1 MQAKEWHVLRAVLAA
16 GIMSFSGV
24 LIETSM
30 NVTFPELMHEFST
43 TANGI
48 QWVTTGYLL
57 AIAVIVPVSAF
68 LIRNFAP
75 RRLFIIANLAFIL
88 VVLTDAFAPSLGV
101 LLVGRVLQGIGTGIA
116 LPLMFHIILTKSPS
130 DRRGVMMGIGTMTT
144 SIAPAIGPTYGGVLL
159 NSLGWRA
166 IFWFFIVLL
175 VISLVMGL
183 TSMPIESVEKTEK
196 FALPAFITLGLGLGL
211 LLIAIEKMS
220 LLWIIIALVVLVIY
234 FQFNKRQPLLRLSIL
249 RNRKFNAFLYSFLV
263 YQAILLGLSFIL
275 PNYLQLGMHVSA
287 TAAGLFMFPGAVIG
301 SVLAPIS
308 GRLLDRVGAT
318 KPILTGV
325 TIATIALLLMAGL
338 FGQLNFW
345 LLMAVH
351 MLLMVGIGLSY
362 ANLMTITLATLPAAD
377 NADGN
382 SILNTLTQFIGASA
396 TAVVAQIFA
405 SAVAAHAN
413 TGVVRGSQLG
423 VVVLAVLVVVSLV
436 VFIINRPKK

>member
-1 MQAKEWHVLRAVLAA
+1 
-16 GIMSFSGV
+16 
-24 LIETSM
+24 
-30 NVTFPELMHEFST
+30 
-43 TANGI
+43 
-48 QWVTTGYLL
+48 
-57 AIAVIVPVSAF
+57 
-68 LIRNFAP
+68 
-75 RRLFIIANLAFIL
+75 
-88 VVLTDAFAPSLGV
+88 
-101 LLVGRVLQGIGTGIA
+101 
-116 LPLMFHIILTKSPS
+116 
-130 DRRGVMMGIGTMTT
+130 MGIGTMTT
-144 SIAPAIGPTYGGVLL
+144 SIAPTIGPTYGGVLL

-166 IFWFFIVLL
+166 IFWFLIVLL

-436 VFIINRPKK
+436 VFIINRPQK